1 MRIVVE
7 NKNISFTKVSALKTN
22 LGFKSMKWEVSGIQQ
37 IFSCSNSKVNALKRC
52 KIGSKLTIKIP
63 ERCLWRRSGVFI
75 INFEHTS
82 HLFLLF
88 LLLTFSRCMFAGNEL
103 LIDCS
108 FGLVLPDY
116 HVTENLRKVICTV
129 CITWTY
135 GATSQEENNENN
147 VFLSYNV

>member
-1 MRIVVE
+1 MRSFWNTVNFLLFKFKSKRTKKVWNRFKVN
-7 NKNISFTKVSALKTN
+7 NKNTRTMSVMS
-22 LGFKSMKWEVSGIQQ
+22 
-37 IFSCSNSKVNALKRC
+37 
-52 KIGSKLTIKIP
+52 
-63 ERCLWRRSGVFI
+63 
-75 INFEHTS
+75 S
-82 HLFLLF
+82 HLFLVF

-147 VFLSYNV
+147 GTMKTMKTMKTMSSSVIMYNLFFAFLRYLRFCPDCLVM